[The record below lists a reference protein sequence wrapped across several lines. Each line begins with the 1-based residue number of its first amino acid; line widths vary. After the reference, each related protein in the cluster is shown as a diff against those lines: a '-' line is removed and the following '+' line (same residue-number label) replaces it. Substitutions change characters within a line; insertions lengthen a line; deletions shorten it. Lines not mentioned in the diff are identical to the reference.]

1 MFYTPYEITKFQ
13 EAFQEK
19 LKTQRDIFVDQ
30 LIRREGSDVTRDELR
45 GKIIMIDDVLSITD
59 LLIQELYSERKA

>member
-30 LIRREGSDVTRDELR
+30 LIRREGSDVTRDDLR